1 MNRKLSGAITI
12 AVPLCFNVAYLGLGA
27 AFDYPNVLKR
37 PAADV
42 LQFFAS
48 RQATVLP
55 LWWLMMLSA
64 AAFIAVAVLLPD
76 RISPP
81 RVAMV
86 GALAGLVQVIG
97 LSRWVFVVPQLA
109 ANRDA
114 TSAEPIFQML
124 NLWAGV
130 GIGEWLGYLLTGA
143 WTLMVA
149 GQLWRAER
157 RVLSIFGA
165 ISGLGILAGTLE
177 APGISAAGIIV
188 AIAYLAWS
196 IWLISLGFHL
206 FVTKPTQENQP

>member
-12 AVPLCFNVAYLGLGA
+12 AVPLCFNVAYLGLGY
-27 AFDYPNVLKR
+27 AFDYPNVLKQ
-37 PAADV
+37 PAAEV

-48 RQATVLP
+48 RQSTVLP

-64 AAFIAVAVLLPD
+64 AAFIVVALVLPD
-76 RISPP
+76 RISTP
-81 RVAMV
+81 RVAIV
-86 GALAGLVQVIG
+86 GAMAGLVQAIG

-114 TSAEPIFQML
+114 ASAESIFQML

-149 GQLWRAER
+149 GQLWHTGR
-157 RVLSIFGA
+157 RGLSIFGA
-165 ISGLGILAGTLE
+165 VSGLGILAGTLE
-177 APGISAAGIIV
+177 APGLSAAGIIV

-196 IWLISLGFHL
+196 VWLISLGFHL
-206 FVTKPTQENQP
+206 LVSKPTQDNQP